1 MIVDN
6 EITQDGTE
14 MYAVVDKSK
23 TSNNKMKD
31 KTGTSGATK
40 DDYGMCYIA
49 CRLLFYAYVFHYYL
63 FSVSPFPLSLFGS
76 FFVHNNIYSSIPR
89 L

>member
-1 MIVDN
+1 MIEDN

-23 TSNNKMKD
+23 TSNNTMKD
-31 KTGTSGATK
+31 KTGTSGVTK

-49 CRLLFYAYVFHYYL
+49 YRLLFYAYVILSF
-63 FSVSPFPLSLFGS
+63 PFCLL
-76 FFVHNNIYSSIPR
+76 
-89 L
+89 LCTK